1 MSLRNTYDSLSSSIF
16 RLPFTPHNVC
26 VLAKEIDKS
35 VEVEEYEDK
44 AVVITKGPEP
54 YGTKFQHVFI
64 DRLKITYRNGRMT
77 VSKRV

>member
-1 MSLRNTYDSLSSSIF
+1 MSLANKYDSLSSSIF

-26 VLAKEIDKS
+26 VIAREIDKN

-44 AVVITKGPEP
+44 AVVVTNEPEP
-54 YGTKFQHVFI
+54 FGTKFQHVFV
-64 DRLKITYRNGRMT
+64 DRLKITYRNGKMT